1 MSWKESKMTTH
12 LTLEYWLDDGWYVG
26 RMKEI
31 PGVFSQGADLTEL
44 EENIIEAYRL
54 VLSESSAVEIP
65 QGSKTKELAV
75 TI

>member
-1 MSWKESKMTTH
+1 MGLKEPKMTTH